1 MTSPTGKRPRNLF
14 FYGAIALFLCLMF
27 FLYRGALGAAVL
39 AGVAAVGCVFAGA
52 RPRGGT

>member
-14 FYGAIALFLCLMF
+14 FYLAVLF
-27 FLYRGALGAAVL
+27 FLGILYFLYAEHLVL
-39 AGVAAVGCVFAGA
+39 AIGSGLLAVGCVFAAA

>member
-14 FYGAIALFLCLMF
+14 FYLAVLF
-27 FLYRGALGAAVL
+27 FLGILVFLLNGSLLLAIGSGVL
-39 AGVAAVGCVFAGA
+39 AVACVFAAA

>member
-14 FYGAIALFLCLMF
+14 FYLAVLFFLGILF
-27 FLYRGALGAAVL
+27 FLYQRSLLL
-39 AGVAAVGCVFAGA
+39 AIVSGLLAVGCVFAAA